1 MKKFTNKQIEEFLND
16 FVNIDNKEYVKGKCF
31 EKIFYTEMSAKR
43 YSEFVKK
50 VFELEIST
58 SEIKKW
64 KEEFDLKNK
73 TQGQEQAQENISQI
87 EEVTKDGNIIEQQSN
102 GN

>member
-31 EKIFYTEMSAKR
+31 EKIFYTEMSVKR
-43 YSEFVKK
+43 YSEFIKK

-73 TQGQEQAQENISQI
+73 PQGQEQAQENISQR
-87 EEVTKDGNIIEQQSN
+87 EEVISDGDISQQSN

>member
-31 EKIFYTEMSAKR
+31 EKIFYTEMSVKR
-43 YSEFVKK
+43 YSEF
-50 VFELEIST
+50 
-58 SEIKKW
+58 IKKTFEFDVSVSTIKEW
-64 KEEFDLKNK
+64 KKEFDLKNK
-73 TQGQEQAQENISQI
+73 PQGQEQAQENISQI
-87 EEVTKDGNIIEQQSN
+87 EKVISDGDISQQSN